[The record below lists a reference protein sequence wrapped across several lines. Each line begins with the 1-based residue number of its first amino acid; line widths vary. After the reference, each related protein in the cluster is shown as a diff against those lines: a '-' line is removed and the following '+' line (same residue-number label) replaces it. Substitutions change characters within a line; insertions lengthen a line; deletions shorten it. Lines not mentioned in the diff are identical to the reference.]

1 MALTARVTMIAPVVA
16 VMIKLPT
23 AGFLMWY
30 AVMFTGLLWVAGY
43 ALVVIA
49 VAREMLWSQGSMRF
63 GSRRI
68 RATLWAWLTSIGVLV
83 FGLTWVDSGGGPEY
97 TNSTLTLLLGRPLNP
112 SAAHEVSTAIAH
124 VAAFAWIGGWVA
136 LLVEWVFGTAERS
149 AARARSEPPTA

>member
-1 MALTARVTMIAPVVA
+1 
-16 VMIKLPT
+16 
-23 AGFLMWY
+23 
-30 AVMFTGLLWVAGY
+30 
-43 ALVVIA
+43 
-49 VAREMLWSQGSMRF
+49 MRF

-97 TNSTLTLLLGRPLNP
+97 THSTLTLLLGRPLNP

-136 LLVEWVFGTAERS
+136 LLVEWVIGSADRS
-149 AARARSEPPTA
+149 AARDRAAPPRV